1 MIVDAASRRV
11 RLGCCNMK
19 LKLNMDYAKRHL
31 FVTALMAGLCCWFGY
46 DGFVRYPATPAAE
59 LFKSIEGREPNA
71 RELEGDFLD
80 KFKEQKTKTQYGFT
94 LLAGLAALIVGLRLL
109 ASYKFE
115 FEFDDE
121 GFVYRG
127 KRRVY
132 SDIKKVDRSQ
142 WEKKGIIR
150 IDGIALDAW
159 HHVGVK
165 EFVEKLP

>member
-1 MIVDAASRRV
+1 MAERGGLRV
-11 RLGCCNMK
+11 R

-31 FVTALMAGLCCWFGY
+31 FVTVLMAGLCCWFGY

-59 LFKSIEGREPNA
+59 LFASIEGREPSA
-71 RELEGDFLD
+71 KEREGGFLE

-94 LLAGLAALIVGLRLL
+94 ILAGLAALIVGSRLF
-109 ASYKFE
+109 ASYKFD
-115 FEFDDE
+115 FEFDDD
-121 GFVYRG
+121 GFVYQG
-127 KRRVY
+127 RRRAY

-165 EFVEKLP
+165 EFVEKLEGLRG